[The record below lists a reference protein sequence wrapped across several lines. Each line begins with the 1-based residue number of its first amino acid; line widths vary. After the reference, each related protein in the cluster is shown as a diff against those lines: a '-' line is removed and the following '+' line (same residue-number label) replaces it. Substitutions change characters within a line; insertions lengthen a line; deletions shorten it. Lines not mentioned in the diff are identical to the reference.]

1 MQHPIKTPFI
11 MTRLLSQASIYFSF
25 FPGATQIHLSDS
37 ASNSGAEKCFQGIPS
52 ILLMEVL
59 DHMSQL

>member
-1 MQHPIKTPFI
+1 